1 MIGSS
6 TKNTKLTLTLTLK
19 KLMDA
24 LQVFLQSSSVTE
36 SLLSEVKRGSVLVKC
51 ANYKTLIFPV
61 D

>member
-36 SLLSEVKRGSVLVKC
+36 SLLSEVERQCFG
-51 ANYKTLIFPV
+51 
-61 D
+61 

>member
-1 MIGSS
+1 
-6 TKNTKLTLTLTLK
+6 
-19 KLMDA
+19 MDA

-51 ANYKTLIFPV
+51 ANYETLIFPV